1 MYLLSRLCPQS
12 HPSRGE
18 RVFAG
23 PGYNQSATL
32 LLGERS
38 VIVFPSGFLK
48 TTKQNQW
55 PSGVTHPRL
64 LIFKHGDGWGNRA
77 VLVKGTGDGT
87 RFRRLTKWQ
96 KGVKR
101 QAGGTWGNTEMESQ
115 GWERGASPAKA
126 RAVIFQQMLEE
137 KAQETPGPSD
147 RVTTPAPLTNE
158 TTAEKHVRGGRI
170 LTCGSGKYEWLKIW
184 MLRFPLTIGYKNTYN
199 RVFSQGRRAGEGWW
213 WSVLGQWWKVKVIS
227 AHLRH

>member
-101 QAGGTWGNTEMESQ
+101 QAGGWG
-115 GWERGASPAKA
+115 G
-126 RAVIFQQMLEE
+126 
-137 KAQETPGPSD
+137 
-147 RVTTPAPLTNE
+147 
-158 TTAEKHVRGGRI
+158 RGGTPRWRARDESGG
-170 LTCGSGKYEWLKIW
+170 LLQRRPELWSFNRCSRRRPRRPPGLQTGSP
-184 MLRFPLTIGYKNTYN
+184 PLLHWRMRQLQRNMCEE
-199 RVFSQGRRAGEGWW
+199 EGF
-213 WSVLGQWWKVKVIS
+213 
-227 AHLRH
+227 